1 MAFLKRVFGAL
12 IAFFRKKWVITLL
25 GLIALSLL
33 IWFGGPLVAIAGS
46 EPLSS
51 PVSRLVVLL
60 VFAMLWGFYNIV
72 HQAKSKKQNEQTVKT
87 LLDGDDSQPAD
98 EASQQE
104 IETLRSRIIQALDV
118 LNETKGKRGRGIY
131 QLPWY
136 IMIGPPG
143 TGKTT
148 ALQNSGL
155 EFPLQ
160 ESLGNDP
167 LAGIGGTRYCDW
179 WFTNKAVLIDTAG
192 RYTTQDSN
200 SEQDSRAWLGFL
212 GLLKKHRTRRPINGA
227 IITVSLANLLT
238 QTRTERNLHARAI
251 KQRIL
256 ELKNQ
261 LGMQFPVYVIL
272 TKADLIAGFNEF
284 FSDLDQEER
293 DQIWGITFPE
303 STPQSDKGVV
313 SLFNKEFHHL
323 LTGLLEKMNYR
334 LSRERDIDKRTL
346 IYEFPKQLRLLQAA
360 ADDFLKEIFAA
371 NAFEEPPMLRGVFV
385 ASATQEGVPI
395 DRVMKETS
403 GGLGLSQVPLRQ
415 AGGEAKGFFIKRL
428 FEDVI
433 IKEQFLGT
441 VNRVH
446 QKQNRWLHRGVVGT
460 SCAAILIMGAIWGK
474 SYQWNTYL
482 VDESMNA
489 IDQYHGVV
497 GEQLTVESDVV
508 SLVEGLNVLQA
519 LPAGFSKNMLDDDS
533 IKHFGLYQ
541 GEKLGQPAV
550 SAYYQALQGIFAQ
563 FLTTGLEKEMRQ
575 NEEYREYLYETLKTY
590 LMLFMP
596 QHYEAT
602 QVISWLESYFER
614 EYPGEINETLR
625 AALLV
630 HSKNLQKAGVL
641 NVAMNEDAVK
651 AARKVLTAMPL
662 SERAYQRLKLEFVES
677 HVPSFRLTDVLGSQS
692 LAIFERKSG
701 KPLSMGIPGFYTYNG
716 FHGVFQLE
724 SSRMVKRLMEDSW
737 VYGDELKLNES
748 SADHVVKDVRFKY
761 YRDYIY
767 EWTQLL
773 NDLQL
778 KKYQTADQG
787 LSQAKILAGP
797 ERPVESLI
805 LAAQKE
811 LRLTHIQIS
820 EEAKAAGEVAAKAAG
835 VAFYDQKQ
843 RLNRY
848 LPSDI
853 GKKQITLPG
862 KEVEDAFGELL
873 SVSENQLEAVHASF
887 VQLNNYLAEMTSS
900 GNNERIAYKSLL
912 GETNNKTIGAA
923 IKTARANLPYPFSNW
938 LGKIST
944 QTSKLAKKGS
954 QLHVNDL
961 WKSTVLKEYQTLIKG
976 KYPFDP
982 KSSRELPL
990 RDFER
995 FFGYG
1000 GTLDGFFNKYLE
1012 PFVDKSKN
1020 KWRFEK
1026 SIGLKEESLQV
1037 FVQAEA
1043 IRKAFFE
1050 AGTQNAKLKFG
1061 IKPLSLDQHIKR
1073 FKFEVGRQSLSYQ
1086 HEPPRAK
1093 TLYWPDG
1100 GQTRVVFT
1108 PADAGHVVTESYG
1121 GTWGLFRLLDKSLKA
1136 RPQSR
1141 KDNMLVIELKGNKAQ
1156 LELIPNSAINPF
1168 WSRDMERFSC
1178 PTTL

>member
-1 MAFLKRVFGAL
+1 MMFIKRMCSAL
-12 IAFFRKKWVITLL
+12 IDIFRKKWVITLL
-25 GLIALSLL
+25 GLVALSLL

-60 VFAMLWGFYNIV
+60 AFALLWGFYNII

-87 LLDGDDSQPAD
+87 LLDGDEATPAD
-98 EASQQE
+98 AASQQE
-104 IETLRSRIIQALDV
+104 IETLRSRIVQALDV
-118 LNETKGKRGRGIY
+118 MSKTSGKRGRGAY

-136 IMIGPPG
+136 ILIGPPG

-200 SEQDSRAWLGFL
+200 TDLDSRAWFGFL

-284 FSDLDQEER
+284 FADLTPEER
-293 DQIWGITFPE
+293 EQIWGVTFPE
-303 STPQSDKGVV
+303 SAPDSEKGVV
-313 SLFNKEFHHL
+313 GLFNKEFHHL
-323 LTGLLEKMNYR
+323 LTHLLEKMNAR
-334 LSRERDIDKRTL
+334 LSAERDIDKRTL

-371 NAFEEPPMLRGVFV
+371 NAFEEPPLLRGVFI
-385 ASATQEGVPI
+385 ASATQEGMPI

-446 QKQNRWLHRGVVGT
+446 QKQNRWLQRAVVGG
-460 SCAAILIMGAIWGK
+460 SCVAIAVMGGIWAQ
-474 SYQWNTYL
+474 SYQWNKSL
-482 VDESMNA
+482 VDNSLTGIERYQA
-489 IDQYHGVV
+489 IIDEG
-497 GEQLTVESDVV
+497 LSADLDVV
-508 SLVEGLNVLQA
+508 SLVDALNELKQ
-519 LPAGFSKNMLDDDS
+519 LPAGFDQYMLDDDK

-550 SAYYQALQGIFAQ
+550 TAYYQALQGVFAQ
-563 FLTTGLEKEMRQ
+563 FLTAGLEKEMRDNVQ
-575 NEEYREYLYETLKTY
+575 YREYLYETLKTY
-590 LMLFMP
+590 LMLFQP
-596 QHYEAT
+596 QHYDET
-602 QVISWLESYFER
+602 QVTSWLEAYFDR
-614 EYPGEINETLR
+614 TYPGEINELLR
-625 AALLV
+625 SSLIV
-630 HSKNLQKAGVL
+630 HSNNLQKAGVL
-641 NVAMNEDAVK
+641 NVAMNEDAVSS
-651 AARKVLTAMPL
+651 ARHVLTAMPL
-662 SERAYQRLKLEFVES
+662 SERAYQRLKLEYIDS
-677 HVPSFRLTDVLGSQS
+677 HVPSFRLTDVFGSQS
-692 LAIFERKSG
+692 LTIFERKSG
-701 KPLSMGIPGFYTYNG
+701 KPLSMGIPGLYTYNG

-724 SSRMVKRLMEDSW
+724 SNRMVKRLMEDSW
-737 VYGDELKLNES
+737 VYGDELVLQDSNI
-748 SADHVVKDVRFKY
+748 DHVVKDVRFKY

-778 KKYQTADQG
+778 KSYQTAERG

-805 LAAQKE
+805 AAAQKQ
-811 LRLTHIQIS
+811 LRLTKIQVS
-820 EEAKAAGEVAAKAAG
+820 EEAEAAGKVASSVANAALHN
-835 VAFYDQKQ
+835 QKQ
-843 RLNRY
+843 RIKRF
-848 LPSDI
+848 LPSDL
-853 GKKQITLPG
+853 GKAEISLPG

-873 SVSENQLEAVHASF
+873 SVSEAQLEVVHESF
-887 VQLNNYLAEMTSS
+887 VHLNNYLAELTSS

-912 GETNNKTIGAA
+912 GESNNRTIGAA
-923 IKTARANLPYPFSNW
+923 MKTARANLPYPFSSW
-938 LGKIST
+938 LGNISS

-954 QLHVNDL
+954 QLHVNDV

-982 KSSRELPL
+982 KSSQDLPL
-990 RDFER
+990 KDFER
-995 FFGYG
+995 FFGYN
-1000 GTLDGFFNKYLE
+1000 GTLDSFFNQYLA
-1012 PFVDKSKN
+1012 PFVDKSKYQ
-1020 KWRFEK
+1020 WRFDK
-1026 SIGLKEESLQV
+1026 SIGLNEESLQV
-1037 FVQAEA
+1037 FAQAET
-1043 IRKAFFE
+1043 IRKAFFD
-1050 AGTQNAKLKFG
+1050 AGSQKAKVSFG
-1061 IKPLSLDQHIKR
+1061 IKPIYLDQHISH
-1073 FKFEVGRQSLSYQ
+1073 FKLEVGRQAVTYQ
-1086 HEPPRAK
+1086 HGPTRAK
-1093 TLYWPDG
+1093 TLYWPG
-1100 GQTRVVFT
+1100 VGQTRVVFT
-1108 PADAGHVVTESYG
+1108 PPQTGHVVTESYG
-1121 GTWGLFRLLDKSLKA
+1121 GSWGLFRLLDKSLKA
-1136 RPQSR
+1136 RPKSR
-1141 KDNMLVIELKGNKAQ
+1141 KDNILMVDLKGNKAQ

-1178 PTTL
+1178 PVTL